1 MPLATST
8 YWNQVHGA
16 NAEDAPL
23 DLEGMQTMRNLARN
37 MAFLIK
43 SVALGKE
50 KYGAPALERGART
63 NFITRT

>member
-1 MPLATST
+1 MPIATSS

-16 NAEDAPL
+16 VAEDALL

-43 SVALGKE
+43 SIALGKAE
-50 KYGAPALERGART
+50 LGLPSPERGART
-63 NFITRT
+63 NFIKK

>member
-16 NAEDAPL
+16 NGEDALL

-43 SVALGKE
+43 AVKMAKDTI
-50 KYGAPALERGART
+50 GAPELEREART
-63 NFITRT
+63 NFIKR